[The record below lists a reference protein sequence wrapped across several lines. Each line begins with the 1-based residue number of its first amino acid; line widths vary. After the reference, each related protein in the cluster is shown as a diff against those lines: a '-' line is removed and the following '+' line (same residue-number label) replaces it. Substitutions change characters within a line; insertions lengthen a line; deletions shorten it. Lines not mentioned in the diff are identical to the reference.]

1 VDAQLF
7 GAFML
12 IAPSILSADFGRI
25 NEEIVAAHKAGA
37 DWMHL
42 DVMDGQ
48 FVPNLTFGPPVAEK
62 FPKIAGLVMDAHL
75 MVLNADALVPG
86 FAKAGVHR
94 LTVHAEASPHLHRS
108 IQHIHAHGMQAGV
121 ALNPGT
127 PVEALDYV
135 LEDLDLVL
143 VMSVNPGFGGQQYI
157 PGATRKIAALH
168 KLKQQRK
175 LNFTIQVDGGIT
187 PQTIG
192 AAAAAGAQCFVAGT
206 AVFGQKDYAQAI
218 AALRAAALGGA
229 TAEQVAPTAK
239 AAAR

>member
-1 VDAQLF
+1 
-7 GAFML
+7 MPL

-48 FVPNLTFGPPVAEK
+48 FVPNLTFGPPVAER
-62 FPKIAGLVMDAHL
+62 FPRIPGLVMDAHL
-75 MVLNADALVPG
+75 MVLNPDALVPA
-86 FAKAGVHR
+86 FAKAGVR
-94 LTVHAEASPHLHRS
+94 RVTVHAEACPHLHRS
-108 IQHIHAHGMQAGV
+108 LQHIRAHGLLAGV
-121 ALNPGT
+121 ALNPAT
-127 PVEALDYV
+127 PVTAVENV

-143 VMSVNPGFGGQQYI
+143 VMSVNPGFGGQKYI

-168 KLKQQRK
+168 QMKRERG
-175 LNFTIQVDGGIT
+175 LNFIVQVDGGIT

-192 AAAAAGAQCFVAGT
+192 EAAAAGAECFVAGT

-218 AALRAAALGGA
+218 AALRAAAVQAVPKGA
-229 TAEQVAPTAK
+229 GHNQPRAS
-239 AAAR
+239 

>member
-1 VDAQLF
+1 
-7 GAFML
+7 MTL

-25 NEEIVAAHKAGA
+25 NAEIAAAHAAGA

-62 FPKIAGLVMDAHL
+62 FPKIPGLVMDAHL

-94 LTVHAEASPHLHRS
+94 LTVHAEACPHLHRS
-108 IQHIHAHGMQAGV
+108 IQHIHGNGMKAGV

-143 VMSVNPGFGGQQYI
+143 VMSVNPGFGGQKYI
-157 PGATRKIAALH
+157 PSATRKIAALQA
-168 KLKQQRK
+168 LKRERG
-175 LNFTIQVDGGIT
+175 LGFTIQVDGGIT

-192 AAAAAGAQCFVAGT
+192 EAAAAGAQCFVAGT

-218 AALRAAALGGA
+218 AALRAAA
-229 TAEQVAPTAK
+229 EQAAPLAPASAK